1 MCFCRKETKMAKPPK
16 RVKVILG
23 PGKPTGELKKW
34 MKKQE
39 KVRRELLKAI
49 DRDIARQDIQS
60 LENALRKK
68 RRNAK

>member
-1 MCFCRKETKMAKPPK
+1 MCFRRKDAKMAKPPK

-23 PGKPTGELKKW
+23 PGKPTGDLKKW

-49 DRDIARQDIQS
+49 DKDIAKQDVQN
-60 LENALRKK
+60 LEKALRKK